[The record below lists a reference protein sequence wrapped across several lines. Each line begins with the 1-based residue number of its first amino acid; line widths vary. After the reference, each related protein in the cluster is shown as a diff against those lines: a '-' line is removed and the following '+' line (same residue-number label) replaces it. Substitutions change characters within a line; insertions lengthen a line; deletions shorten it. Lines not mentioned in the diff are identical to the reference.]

1 MLDISSPML
10 TFLLMDSISH
20 PNSQT
25 LRQIGLEL
33 VGFLVYA
40 CEVTSPNQ
48 EIFSDFGQYSKD
60 NVSSIQVLSS
70 LIKLASNIQSEQ
82 LNEKQQKIALKISY
96 RLLNMIKNET
106 EIVKALNYMLK
117 VD

>member
-10 TFLLMDSISH
+10 TFLIMDSISH

-60 NVSSIQVLSS
+60 NISSIQVLSS
-70 LIKLASNIQSEQ
+70 LINLASNFKSEQ
-82 LNEKQQKIALKISY
+82 LNEKQ
-96 RLLNMIKNET
+96 
-106 EIVKALNYMLK
+106 
-117 VD
+117 